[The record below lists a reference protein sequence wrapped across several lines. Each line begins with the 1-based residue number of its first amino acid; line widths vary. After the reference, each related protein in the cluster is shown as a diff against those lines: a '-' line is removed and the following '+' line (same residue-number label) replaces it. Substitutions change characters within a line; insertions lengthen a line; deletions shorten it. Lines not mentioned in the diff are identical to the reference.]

1 MQENGD
7 FKPIYLKKN
16 PTVDEMVGFF
26 RIFRALN
33 LRWNGYKKANGQ
45 QMSTIRL
52 FYSKELKTTSLYLVL
67 PSRNLFSCLQS
78 STKRQR

>member
-26 RIFRALN
+26 RFL
-33 LRWNGYKKANGQ
+33 
-45 QMSTIRL
+45 
-52 FYSKELKTTSLYLVL
+52 E
-67 PSRNLFSCLQS
+67 P
-78 STKRQR
+78 